1 MDEQLLLLLRCGIVQ
16 RWEWLV
22 LLGGRSDQ
30 RWTSAA
36 SAAAVGFDAA
46 VAVAAV
52 VVAAAADLD
61 DVGREE
67 GVGVYHSGGLGV
79 VTVAGK

>member
-22 LLGGRSDQ
+22 LLGGGSDQ
-30 RWTSAA
+30 RWASAA
-36 SAAAVGFDAA
+36 SAAAVGFDTA
-46 VAVAAV
+46 VAVAA

-67 GVGVYHSGGLGV
+67 GVGVYHGGGLGV